1 MLELY
6 LDYNVFIEL
15 EDIKG
20 SNSDI
25 YNKIIDKLK
34 NFKIFYSYAHTEE
47 LAFAKVDDEKTKTR
61 IETLKAISKNN
72 CITFNFQKLQKD
84 VRDTLNDSEF
94 NIDPKFNLF
103 LEETMNYIENE
114 RLIINENLKGQ
125 LNNSTSLK
133 DLVLENY
140 DNFKNFII
148 NKQNLYS
155 ILNDKYYNFSV
166 NFFRDCFLTPDP
178 KNYNPNLCKKI
189 IKNYLNKFDYMIAL
203 FEILFDFLYSINF
216 YHDKSK
222 NPYKSKIF
230 DVTHAIFASQLD
242 IFITCDQSFFK
253 KVKIIYD
260 FLGIQTKIYLIRAYN
275 SKKSNLMSFNELID
289 TLSLKI

>member
-1 MLELY
+1 MFELY

-15 EDIKG
+15 EDIKI
-20 SNSDI
+20 SNNDI
-25 YNKIIDKLK
+25 YNKIIEKLK

-47 LAFAKVDDEKTKTR
+47 LAFAKLDEEKTKSR
-61 IETLKAISKNN
+61 IETLKVISKNN
-72 CITFNFQKLQKD
+72 CITYNFQKLQKD
-84 VRDTLNDSEF
+84 VRYTLDDSEF
-94 NIDPKFNLF
+94 SIDPKFNLF

-133 DLVLENY
+133 DLVLENH

-148 NKQNLYS
+148 NKLSLNS
-155 ILNDKYYNFSV
+155 ILNDKYYYFSV
-166 NFFRDCFLTPDP
+166 NFFRDCFLISDP

-189 IKNYLNKFDYMIAL
+189 IKNYLNKFDYMTAL

-260 FLGIQTKIYLIRAYN
+260 FLN
-275 SKKSNLMSFNELID
+275 
-289 TLSLKI
+289 

>member
-1 MLELY
+1 MVELY

-20 SNSDI
+20 FNNDT

-47 LAFAKVDDEKTKTR
+47 LVFSKLDEEKTKTR
-61 IETLKAISKNN
+61 IETLKTISKNN
-72 CITFNFQKLQKD
+72 CITYNFQKLQKD
-84 VRDTLNDSEF
+84 VKDTLADSKF

-103 LEETMNYIENE
+103 LEETMNYIENK
-114 RLIINENLKGQ
+114 RLIINENLKGS
-125 LNNSTSLK
+125 LNNLTSLK

-140 DNFKNFII
+140 DNFRDFII
-148 NKQNLYS
+148 HKLTPDS
-155 ILNDKYYNFSV
+155 ILNNKYYYFAID
-166 NFFRDCFLTPDP
+166 FFRECFFTSNPQ
-178 KNYNPNLCKKI
+178 NYNPDLYKK

-275 SKKSNLMSFNELID
+275 SKKSDLMSFDELID
-289 TLSLKI
+289 TFSLKI

>member
-1 MLELY
+1 MVELY

-20 SNSDI
+20 SNNDT

-34 NFKIFYSYAHTEE
+34 SFKIFYSYAHTEE
-47 LAFAKVDDEKTKTR
+47 LTFAKLDEEKTKTR

-72 CITFNFQKLQKD
+72 C
-84 VRDTLNDSEF
+84 
-94 NIDPKFNLF
+94 
-103 LEETMNYIENE
+103 
-114 RLIINENLKGQ
+114 KGS
-125 LNNSTSLK
+125 LNNLTSLK
-133 DLVLENY
+133 DLVLENH

-148 NKQNLYS
+148 NKLSLDS
-155 ILNDKYYNFSV
+155 ILHDKYYYFSV
-166 NFFRDCFLTPDP
+166 NFFRDCFLTSDP
-178 KNYNPNLCKKI
+178 KNHNPNLCKKI

-242 IFITCDQSFFK
+242 VFITCDQSFFK

-275 SKKSNLMSFNELID
+275 SKKSDLMSFNELI
-289 TLSLKI
+289 LKI